1 MNYEAYVLT
10 DDYETRRKLIEPLI
24 IEEMVKETK
33 KEDDWKAWYN
43 IYFYTKHYTHKDAK
57 IEAKKTQEKE
67 LQETIKGTTI
77 HIKNLLDEMPLG
89 VFLYYGDKHLKSKM
103 FMLRYMLYLTELNDR
118 IMIYDAYKQKKSIK
132 VNVIKRLYN
141 DINYKFVTLR
151 LPYTRQEQ
159 DEYHKNQGMYSIDY
173 LDDKREKQ
181 GLFTR
186 RQMIDDELNVNPNDL
201 FVKILPKSILEKNT
215 QLINCLKVF

>member
-1 MNYEAYVLT
+1 MNYEAYVLA

-33 KEDDWKAWYN
+33 KEDDWKVWYD

-57 IEAKKTQEKE
+57 IKAKKTQEKE

-132 VNVIKRLYN
+132 LNVIKRLYS
-141 DINYKFVTLR
+141 DISYKFYTLR

-159 DEYHKNQGMYSIDY
+159 DEYHKNQGLYSIDY

-201 FVKILPKSILEKNT
+201 FVKVLPKSILEKNT
-215 QLINCLKVF
+215 NLINSMKIF